1 MYILHYAYTCQG
13 IYKQCRKF
21 AGICKARH
29 GRCFASCSVKEVLS
43 GIAGRSF
50 AQLRR
55 RFVAMRSSFWLASW
69 PGAEFPCWQRKKTSQ
84 QHQPPLNKFRERT
97 ISKSYM
103 CVLPAVTEETAR
115 RWPPRSDSRAQGSG
129 TSKSV
134 TASPPSSAV
143 DFGTAGME
151 NYHREKILVYR
162 LWNSIQFFQH
172 RGTSLRPPRHAVF
185 DCRGRARYAAR
196 YSLLSEQTTPIA
208 IQSDFDNFPP
218 RLPFVRTRSAFV
230 RLVRTMP

>member
-1 MYILHYAYTCQG
+1 MSQ
-13 IYKQCRKF
+13 
-21 AGICKARH
+21 ICWHLQSAH

-43 GIAGRSF
+43 ASQEEASPSSGAGLSQCARPSGWHRSRKPS
-50 AQLRR
+50 LR
-55 RFVAMRSSFWLASW
+55 AGSA
-69 PGAEFPCWQRKKTSQ
+69 RKRVSNTSL
-84 QHQPPLNKFRERT
+84 PLKKFRERT

-115 RWPPRSDSRAQGSG
+115 RWPPRSDSRAQESR

-134 TASPPSSAV
+134 TASPPNSAV

-151 NYHREKILVYR
+151 NYHHEKILVYR

-196 YSLLSEQTTPIA
+196 YSLLSEETTPIA
-208 IQSDFDNFPP
+208 IQIDFDDFPP
-218 RLPFVRTRSAFV
+218 RLPFVKTRSAFV